1 MTLLVLSDG
10 SCISNRYLASTPP
23 ILPLILLPSSHL
35 RQPQPQLQHLRIIRR
50 AQPRNRI
57 PARSRRKARRATTL
71 VAALRDIVQNAR
83 VRVEDWVDEADAAF
97 AGVVAG
103 LVDQSEDGAGRGR
116 GGGGAVDEGEVA
128 VDGDHVV
135 CAVGLEGG

>member
-1 MTLLVLSDG
+1 MLISIHLS
-10 SCISNRYLASTPP
+10 
-23 ILPLILLPSSHL
+23 LPSYPL

-50 AQPRNRI
+50 AQPRDRI
-57 PARSRRKARRATTL
+57 PARRRRETRGATTL

-83 VRVEDWVDEADAAF
+83 VRVKHRIDEANAAF

-103 LVDQSEDGAGRGR
+103 LVDQGENRAGRGR

-135 CAVGLEGG
+135 CAVGLEGVRMERFGW